1 MDPAIAPEWIEARR
15 AEASKRRRAGYDPY
29 ERQARR
35 LAVRERLLFAGAT
48 VTMGVLLSTFYAVLI
63 R

>member
-1 MDPAIAPEWIEARR
+1 MDEVKEAAWIREHRDEAQ
-15 AEASKRRRAGYDPY
+15 RRRHAGGDPY

-35 LAVRERLLFAGAT
+35 QALREWLMITGAT
-48 VTMGVLLSTFYAVLI
+48 VTMGLLVSTFYAVLI